1 MTEENKKIY
10 QTIEGDVKRIGPE
23 FNDIFKTPPLQSLL
37 KRMLYIWHM
46 RHPASG
52 YVQGMCDI
60 ANPFLTVFLSEYLPL
75 DIEKMQFQVSVE
87 TLSE

>member
-1 MTEENKKIY
+1 MTPEERKVY
-10 QTIEGDVKRIGPE
+10 QTIEGDVKRIGAE
-23 FNDIFKTPPLQSLL
+23 FNDIFKSNSIQELL

-60 ANPFLTVFLSEYLPL
+60 TNPFLTVFLSEYLPL
-75 DIEKMQFQVSVE
+75 DTVKM
-87 TLSE
+87 